1 MYATQPALKPLAH
14 SAPTC
19 RMIAFL
25 TLLLS
30 IGCAQEIERVPEIF
44 RPTNAHEAYRLSLL
58 EANLSNSA
66 LGHDWIA
73 ASEAA
78 LRKPAHITSPFRESG
93 YFDKSVAGAIG
104 YVFPV
109 TGGQR
114 VDAKVVL
121 QSHEPL
127 RVFMDLF
134 RLVDNDP
141 QAPIHIASGTMLIE
155 PPIDMDSIPDV
166 APESSR
172 RLRFE
177 PVRDGTYILR
187 IQPELLRSAHYTVG
201 LTIDASLSFPVAGH
215 TGRSIWSAF
224 GAERDGG
231 RRSHRGIDIF
241 ADRGTPVLAAADGV
255 VSRATTT
262 SVGGNVVWI
271 NLDRRRNTRLYYAHL
286 DSHSVESGQRVK
298 VGDQLGTVGNT
309 GNARTTPPHLHFGVY
324 ARGAV
329 DPLPFLERMRTEPQ
343 SFTVDLN
350 RVGSWSRT
358 TDSDVVVRTGPNSGA
373 RVVTTLDRH
382 TPVLVWGAS
391 AHWYRVEL
399 PNGAHGYI
407 IGATTE
413 LATPLR
419 KESVVSI
426 SNVLDHP
433 APQGATI
440 QQLAPGSEFPVL
452 GSWGKFLY
460 VQTPTGL
467 NGWLSFE

>member
-25 TLLLS
+25 TPLLS

-177 PVRDGTYILR
+177 PVLIPP
-187 IQPELLRSAHYTVG
+187 Q
-201 LTIDASLSFPVAGH
+201 SLNVPMPRLQA
-215 TGRSIWSAF
+215 
-224 GAERDGG
+224 
-231 RRSHRGIDIF
+231 
-241 ADRGTPVLAAADGV
+241 LAA
-255 VSRATTT
+255 S
-262 SVGGNVVWI
+262 
-271 NLDRRRNTRLYYAHL
+271 
-286 DSHSVESGQRVK
+286 
-298 VGDQLGTVGNT
+298 
-309 GNARTTPPHLHFGVY
+309 ARTRCSLIRPL
-324 ARGAV
+324 ARG
-329 DPLPFLERMRTEPQ
+329 FC
-343 SFTVDLN
+343 
-350 RVGSWSRT
+350 
-358 TDSDVVVRTGPNSGA
+358 
-373 RVVTTLDRH
+373 
-382 TPVLVWGAS
+382 
-391 AHWYRVEL
+391 
-399 PNGAHGYI
+399 
-407 IGATTE
+407 
-413 LATPLR
+413 
-419 KESVVSI
+419 
-426 SNVLDHP
+426 
-433 APQGATI
+433 
-440 QQLAPGSEFPVL
+440 L
-452 GSWGKFLY
+452 GKC
-460 VQTPTGL
+460 
-467 NGWLSFE
+467 